1 MSDDVIGVIQAR
13 MSSTRL
19 PGKVLRLIHGVP
31 TIGRIVQRLSYSR
44 TLSGIIVAC
53 SENPADDPIAA
64 YCSQNRIA
72 FVRGS
77 ETEVDQRLL
86 AALDKMQ
93 GDALVRVTADCPLV
107 DPALLDTLVEMW
119 RDPGDPQEA
128 PPRDYVSNVYPNR
141 TYPDGLD
148 LEVISRGALEFIT
161 EKIHGEPWDH
171 EALTTNVWKH
181 PHLFQGI
188 QSLDHTKTLGELRW
202 TVDRPDDLYFV
213 RWVYDQLP
221 EGFGWQAILG
231 LREAW
236 TTHVALHRDE
246 IYQLAPGQS
255 GQKHLA
261 GEVALRFGGPIERG
275 TGAL

>member
-1 MSDDVIGVIQAR
+1 MSDVIGVIQAR

-31 TIGRIVQRLSYSR
+31 TIGRIVQRLSYSKA
-44 TLSGIIVAC
+44 LSGIIVAC
-53 SENPADDPIAA
+53 SENPADDRIAA

-77 ETEVDQRLL
+77 ETAVDQRLL

-107 DPALLDTLVEMW
+107 DPKILDTLVEIW
-119 RDPGDPQEA
+119 RTGAPGDLPL
-128 PPRDYVSNVYPNR
+128 PDYVSNVYPNR

-148 LEVISRGALEFIT
+148 LEIISRPALEFIVNKT
-161 EKIHGEPWDH
+161 DGEPWDH

-188 QSLDHTKTLGELRW
+188 QSLDHTENLGELRW

-213 RWVYDQLP
+213 RWVFGQLP
-221 EGFGWQAILG
+221 DGFGWQEVLG

-236 TTHVALHRDE
+236 DHYLVHGEKGLTQVDF
-246 IYQLAPGQS
+246 GQM
-255 GQKHLA
+255 A
-261 GEVALRFGGPIERG
+261 MRFGPPR
-275 TGAL
+275 

>member
-1 MSDDVIGVIQAR
+1 VSDDVIGVIQAR

-31 TIGRIVQRLSYSR
+31 TIGRIVQRLSYSK

-72 FVRGS
+72 YVRGS
-77 ETEVDQRLL
+77 ETAVDQRLL
-86 AALDKMQ
+86 LALNQM
-93 GDALVRVTADCPLV
+93 GADALVRVTADCPLV
-107 DPALLDTLVEMW
+107 DPALLDTLVEIW
-119 RDPGDPQEA
+119 KTSAPGDLPLA
-128 PPRDYVSNVYPNR
+128 DYASNVYPNR

-148 LEVISRGALEFIT
+148 LEVIPRGTLEFIVN
-161 EKIHGEPWDH
+161 KVDGEPWDH

-188 QSLDHTKTLGELRW
+188 QSLDHTENLGELRW

-231 LREAW
+231 LRDAYAW
-236 TTHVALHRDE
+236 HIDHEWFPDQLGWDPGWNRKDE
-246 IYQLAPGQS
+246 L
-255 GQKHLA
+255 
-261 GEVALRFGGPIERG
+261 VLRFGR
-275 TGAL
+275 